1 MSKRVVQIYMQNS
14 DSNDVIS
21 DGIHIFQWSTEELSI
36 ATYRRQTLAVH
47 LAGSENRIADFLSR
61 WHLSNEFKDK
71 FYTSVDCNLHEYIA
85 EDLFLKFIHDRW
97 QL

>member
-1 MSKRVVQIYMQNS
+1 MR
-14 DSNDVIS
+14 
-21 DGIHIFQWSTEELSI
+21 
-36 ATYRRQTLAVH
+36 AVH

-85 EDLFLKFIHDRW
+85 EDLFF
-97 QL
+97 